1 MAHKRLVAP
10 ATVLS
15 GDELTAA
22 LVGIGVQLA
31 AAPAAD
37 PNIEDTL
44 MAASIEGMERDD
56 LRVLAL
62 LVQWLGVHHQWVN
75 ADRLVR
81 LVREQE
87 SRRVRAFWAACGRW
101 LKKDRRLAR
110 LARLYRGARI
120 DALPT
125 GTAFQVRRRGEDPRF
140 DGGPLCVPANVL
152 RDRPAD
158 VLAPVELAKRHRAY
172 RWRVLIGPSY
182 RADMWAA
189 LETQPDLTASQLAR
203 RTYGSFSTAWQV
215 KHDRELLVASRSDGG
230 LMTSAQHPQ

>member
-1 MAHKRLVAP
+1 MAYRRLVAP
-10 ATVLS
+10 ATLLS
-15 GDELTAA
+15 GDELTPA

-31 AAPAAD
+31 AEPAAD

-44 MAASIEGMERDD
+44 MAASIEGMNCDD
-56 LRVLAL
+56 LRVLGL
-62 LVQWLGVHHQWVN
+62 LVQWLGVHHPWVN

-110 LARLYRGARI
+110 LARLYRGERA
-120 DALPT
+120 DVLPA
-125 GTAFQVRRRGEDPRF
+125 GTAFQVRRHGEDPRF
-140 DGGPLCVPANVL
+140 DGGPLRVPANVL

-158 VLAPVELAKRHRAY
+158 VLEPVELAKRHRAY

-189 LETQPDLTASQLAR
+189 LEAQPDLTASELAR

-215 KHDRELLVASRSDGG
+215 KHDRQLLAAAPAIGDF
-230 LMTSAQHPQ
+230 MTPAQQPQ